1 MNQVAKIAHE
11 SSYQRQHVR
20 LKLPIEIEL
29 GGQTFRVEDWSV
41 AGFSVGGVNVPLNRG
56 DLFMARLRFPFEGFD
71 FSMQVRCEVRHAQPK
86 LGGAGGFLGCRFV
99 EISPRHQAMLHFFV
113 DAYLSGEIADAGD
126 LIAVAARENFGAE
139 RKLPPAPP
147 RATGLRGLAQR
158 AARSA
163 AFASLLAAG
172 TVLVAVICLNLFE
185 RFFIIHGEGV
195 LDSAQTL
202 IAPAPRAGTAIMA
215 GIEPGKRVA
224 PGTLVARVMTSD
236 TEGESVTSPCDCLV
250 GQPLTGNGASVG
262 KGQALITLVP
272 VTAAVRANVDV
283 VLDDLR
289 SVTIGDRAYVSFY
302 DGREAVYGRVADIRL
317 PISSTQTAI
326 AAAPAEARRGTVVI
340 EFDAPIDAALVGK
353 PIEAHIGLVD
363 LNPFS

>member
-1 MNQVAKIAHE
+1 MNQVAKIVHE

-20 LKLPIEIEL
+20 LKLPIDIEL

-41 AGFSVGGVNVPLNRG
+41 AGFSVGGVTLPLGKG

-71 FSMQVRCEVRHAQPK
+71 FAMQVRCEVRHIQA
-86 LGGAGGFLGCRFV
+86 AGGGQGSYIGCRFV

-126 LIAVAARENFGAE
+126 LIAIAARENFGSE
-139 RKLPPAPP
+139 RKLPPAVQYP
-147 RATGLRGLAQR
+147 AGLRGLAQR
-158 AARSA
+158 AARGA
-163 AFASLLAAG
+163 AFASLLVAG

-185 RFFIIHGEGV
+185 RFFIVHGEGT
-195 LDSAQTL
+195 LDSAQTV

-250 GQPLTGNGASVG
+250 GQPLTGNGTSVG
-262 KGQALITLVP
+262 KGQPLITLVP

-289 SVTIGDRAYVSFY
+289 SVSVGDRAYVSFY

-317 PISSTQTAI
+317 PVASAQVV
-326 AAAPAEARRGTVVI
+326 AATPPEARRGTVVI
-340 EFDAPIDAALVGK
+340 EFDTPIDAQLVGK

>member
-1 MNQVAKIAHE
+1 MNQVAKIVHE

-20 LKLPIEIEL
+20 LKLPIDIEI
-29 GGQTFRVEDWSV
+29 GGQSFRVEDWSV
-41 AGFSVGGVNVPLNRG
+41 AGFSVGGASLPLKRG

-71 FSMQVRCEVRHAQPK
+71 FSMQVRCEVRHMQAA
-86 LGGAGGFLGCRFV
+86 AGTQGHYIGCRFV

-126 LIAVAARENFGAE
+126 LIAVAARENFGGE
-139 RKLPPAPP
+139 RKLPPAAP
-147 RATGLRGLAQR
+147 RLTGLRGLAQR
-158 AARSA
+158 AARGA
-163 AFASLLAAG
+163 AFASLLTAG
-172 TVLVAVICLNLFE
+172 TVLVAVICFNLFE

-250 GQPLTGNGASVG
+250 GEALAGNGTAVG
-262 KGQALITLVP
+262 KGQPLLTLVP
-272 VTAAVRANVDV
+272 VTAAVRASVDV

-289 SVTIGDRAYVSFY
+289 TVTVGDRAYVSFY
-302 DGREAVYGRVADIRL
+302 DGREAVYGRVADVRL
-317 PISSTQTAI
+317 PIASAQTA
-326 AAAPAEARRGTVVI
+326 AAVAPEARRGTVVI
-340 EFDAPIDAALVGK
+340 EFDAPVDAELVGK

-363 LNPFS
+363 LNPFG